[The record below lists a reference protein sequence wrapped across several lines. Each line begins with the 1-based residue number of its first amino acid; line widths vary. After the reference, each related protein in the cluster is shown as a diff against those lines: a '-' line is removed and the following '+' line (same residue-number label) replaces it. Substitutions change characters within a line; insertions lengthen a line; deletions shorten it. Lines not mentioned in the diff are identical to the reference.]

1 MARIVVVTSQ
11 PPFATGGHLVLAH
24 ALVEALTERG
34 HHATLLLTPQNRF
47 GRQGAAYLS
56 TWLTDVGQ
64 TADGNPVD
72 HVISLR
78 YPSYAV
84 RHPRHVCWLNH
95 RMREYYDEWP
105 RFNASLSWRNRLKEG
120 VRRRLIH
127 AVDRYLLTRNVTRVA
142 VLSRTIQER
151 LTRWGGIPS
160 EVVYPPPPP
169 RPYRCDRY
177 GDELLVASRLTP
189 LKRVGLVLDALREPA
204 AASVRCVIA
213 GDGEERGALAARIDA
228 EGLAP
233 RVRLLGRVSDAE
245 LIDRLATC
253 RAVCFPP
260 AREDYGLVTVEAFAS
275 GKPVI
280 TCTDSGG
287 PAELVEAGVNGCVV
301 EPDAPA
307 LAEAMARLM
316 EDAGL
321 AERMGAAARERAA
334 AMTWERALDRLLLA

>member
-1 MARIVVVTSQ
+1 MRPLRRRAAGRLAPDATQADRPGARR
-11 PPFATGGHLVLAH
+11 AA
-24 ALVEALTERG
+24 
-34 HHATLLLTPQNRF
+34 
-47 GRQGAAYLS
+47 GAGCRL
-56 TWLTDVGQ
+56 G
-64 TADGNPVD
+64 
-72 HVISLR
+72 SLR
-78 YPSYAV
+78 
-84 RHPRHVCWLNH
+84 H
-95 RMREYYDEWP
+95 R
-105 RFNASLSWRNRLKEG
+105 
-120 VRRRLIH
+120 
-127 AVDRYLLTRNVTRVA
+127 
-142 VLSRTIQER
+142 
-151 LTRWGGIPS
+151 
-160 EVVYPPPPP
+160 
-169 RPYRCDRY
+169 
-177 GDELLVASRLTP
+177 
-189 LKRVGLVLDALREPA
+189 
-204 AASVRCVIA
+204 
-213 GDGEERGALAARIDA
+213 GDGEEHGALAARIDA

-301 EPDAPA
+301 EPNAPA

-334 AMTWERALDRLLLA
+334 AMTWDRALDRLLLV